1 MLFITNHLLDEMCI
15 HIHIR
20 IAIKFDVHV
29 FICDCNCI
37 IHLRESTK

>member
-29 FICDCNCI
+29 FICDCNCV